1 VRGVANG
8 AMDAMSGVFNRFGG
22 GGRPDDDDSADDE

>member
-1 VRGVANG
+1 
-8 AMDAMSGVFNRFGG
+8 MDAMSGVFNRFGG